1 MKKYIPLHVHT
12 HYSLL
17 DGLSKPS
24 DIVKRCQNIGVSSC
38 AITDH
43 GSISGTVQFYSKLK
57 QNGIKPILGCEL
69 YVPQKD
75 SKEKNRENGKLDHL
89 VVLSKNLAGWK
100 TLIKI
105 VSESNNPERYY
116 HKPRIDI
123 DTLGDLLD
131 GNLVAI
137 TGHLGST
144 LARQI
149 IPGDKINDDWKK
161 KGQDHISKLT
171 NAFGTGNVFLEAQ
184 LIDKEMNPSQVELT
198 DCIRTLGGLMDTKV
212 ICTPDAHYAKQ
223 SDAVDQRILLC
234 NNMKITLSQINH
246 KLQNGQDVPL
256 SCFFNSDK
264 YYIPSPEEM
273 AELHTQEEIENTIY
287 VDSMC
292 EEYDILSQPILP
304 PFNYPDKYNSD
315 SDFLRDL
322 CRSGWRHNKL
332 NSLSQEDQDK
342 YVKRLKY
349 EFDVLHG
356 AGLSSYFLIV
366 QDIVNHIKE
375 NKWLPGP
382 GRGSAAGCLVSYLL
396 GITAID
402 PMQYGLIFDR
412 FYNAGRNTKDRVS
425 MPYIDIDV
433 PIDKREHIIEYIKST
448 YGNDKVSQMLTF
460 NTMKGRGALKDV
472 LRAYGNL
479 AFEDMNKITK
489 NIPDEAKISDELQEM
504 KKEYGEA
511 SIIKWALE
519 NRSNDLKEW
528 CHLDE
533 EGKLN
538 GPLAKRFEQAI
549 RLEGTKTNQS
559 KHAAGVVIAPE
570 ALTNI
575 CPMVYDTKNKNLIAG
590 MEMQDLENIGV
601 IKFDILGVAV
611 LDKIMNISDMLKQGV

>member
-89 VVLSKNLAGWK
+89 VVLAKNLAGWK

-425 MPYIDIDV
+425 MPDIDIDV

-448 YGNDKVSQMLTF
+448 YGNDKVSQILTF

>member
-425 MPYIDIDV
+425 MPDIDIDV

-611 LDKIMNISDMLKQGV
+611 LDKIMNISDMLKKGA

>member
-89 VVLSKNLAGWK
+89 VVLAKNLAGWK

-171 NAFGTGNVFLEAQ
+171 NAFGKGNVFLEAQ

-425 MPYIDIDV
+425 MPDIDIDV

>member
-89 VVLSKNLAGWK
+89 VVLAKNLAGWK

-116 HKPRIDI
+116 HKPRLDI

-425 MPYIDIDV
+425 MPDIDIDV

-559 KHAAGVVIAPE
+559 KHAAGVVIAP
-570 ALTNI
+570 
-575 CPMVYDTKNKNLIAG
+575 
-590 MEMQDLENIGV
+590 
-601 IKFDILGVAV
+601 
-611 LDKIMNISDMLKQGV
+611 

>member
-43 GSISGTVQFYSKLK
+43 GSISCTVQFYSKLK

-89 VVLSKNLAGWK
+89 VVLAKNLAGWK

-425 MPYIDIDV
+425 MPDIDIDV

>member
-89 VVLSKNLAGWK
+89 VVLAKNLAGWK

-116 HKPRIDI
+116 HKPRLDI

-425 MPYIDIDV
+425 MPDIDIDV

-575 CPMVYDTKNKNLIAG
+575 CPMFYDTKNKNLIAG

-611 LDKIMNISDMLKQGV
+611 LDKIMNISDMIKQGV

>member
-43 GSISGTVQFYSKLK
+43 GSISGTVQFYTQLK

-69 YVPQKD
+69 YISQGD
-75 SKEKNRENGKLDHL
+75 SKEKNRENAKLDHL

-105 VSESNNPERYY
+105 VSESNNPDRYY
-116 HKPRIDI
+116 HKPRLDM

-149 IPGDKINDDWKK
+149 IPKDQIEDNWKK
-161 KGQDHISKLT
+161 KGQDHISRLT

-198 DCIRTLGGLMDTKV
+198 DCIRSLGGLMDTKV

-234 NNMKITLSQINH
+234 NNMKTTLSQVNH
-246 KLQNGQDVPL
+246 KLQTGQPIPL
-256 SCFFNSDK
+256 NCFFNSDK
-264 YYIPSPEEM
+264 YYIPSTEEM
-273 AELHTQEEIENTIY
+273 AELHTQEEIDNTVY

-315 SDFLRDL
+315 SDYLRDL
-322 CRSGWRHNKL
+322 CRTGWRDNNLNKL
-332 NSLSQEDQDK
+332 PQEDQDR

-366 QDIVNHIKE
+366 RDIVRHIKE

-402 PMQYGLIFDR
+402 PMQYDLIFDR

-425 MPYIDIDV
+425 MPDIDIDV
-433 PIDKREHIIEYIKST
+433 PIDKRESIINYIKTT
-448 YGNDKVSQMLTF
+448 YGSDKVSQMLTF

-519 NRSNDLKEW
+519 NRSTDLKEW
-528 CHLDE
+528 CSIDE
-533 EGKLN
+533 EGKLT

>member
-89 VVLSKNLAGWK
+89 VVLAKNLAGWK

-212 ICTPDAHYAKQ
+212 ICTPDAHYDKQ

-425 MPYIDIDV
+425 MPDIDIDV